1 MSFVEIKELGKN
13 FGANRVVREFDLNIE
28 KGEFISLLGPSGCGK
43 TTVLRM
49 IAGFELVN
57 AGRITVDGED
67 VTHLSPARR
76 AVGMVFQAYALFPN
90 MNVHDNVAFGL
101 KVAGRQASEIKARVA
116 EMLDLVKLPSLGDRY
131 PYQLSGGQQQRI
143 ALARALA
150 ISPRILLLDEPL
162 SALDAKI
169 RVSLREEIRS
179 VQRKLGITTVFVT
192 HDQEEALSMSD
203 RVVVMNEGRI
213 EQLGT
218 PIDIYNQPRTRFVAS
233 FVGTLTIVAAEVVDA
248 SKGMMKLDGQQIRA
262 GKAFSGSA
270 GKNISV
276 ALRPEAISLGK
287 GGTNANRLTAT
298 VVDVN
303 FLGSIVRVKV
313 RCGTQDISLDMFN
326 QTTSRPPIPGALVT
340 ISFDPVDLVV
350 LDGRPEI

>member
-1 MSFVEIKELGKN
+1 MSFVDIRQISKN
-13 FGANRVVREFDLNIE
+13 YGPNTVVRNLDLEIQ

-49 IAGFELVN
+49 IAGFEKPN
-57 AGRITVDGED
+57 AGHITVDGED
-67 VTHLSPARR
+67 VTHLNPAQRN
-76 AVGMVFQAYALFPN
+76 VGMVFQAYALFPN
-90 MNVHDNVAFGL
+90 MTVAENVAFGL
-101 KVAGRQASEIKARVA
+101 KVDGKSDSEIKSRVA
-116 EMLDLVKLPSLGDRY
+116 EMLDLVKLPQLVDRY

-203 RVVVMNEGRI
+203 RVVVMSEGRI

-218 PIDIYNQPRTRFVAS
+218 PLEIYNQPKTRFVAS
-233 FVGTLTIVAAEVVDA
+233 FVGTLTILFAKILDPKTGLLSIDNQSVATTSTLTGATSQD
-248 SKGMMKLDGQQIRA
+248 
-262 GKAFSGSA
+262 
-270 GKNISV
+270 ISV
-276 ALRPEAISLGK
+276 ALRPEAITLGK
-287 GGTNANRLTAT
+287 GHASANRLQAHVT
-298 VVDVN
+298 DVN
-303 FLGSIVRVKV
+303 FLGSIVRVKMRV
-313 RCGTQDISLDMFN
+313 GAQDISLDMFN
-326 QTTSRPPIPGALVT
+326 QASNKPPIVGSPVT
-340 ISFDPVDLVV
+340 INFEPADLVV
-350 LDGRPEI
+350 LDH

>member
-1 MSFVEIKELGKN
+1 MSFVDIRQISKN
-13 FGANRVVREFDLNIE
+13 YGPNTVVRNLDLEIE

-49 IAGFELVN
+49 IAGFEKPN
-57 AGRITVDGED
+57 AGHITVDGED
-67 VTHLSPARR
+67 VTHLNPAQRN
-76 AVGMVFQAYALFPN
+76 VGMVFQAYALFPN
-90 MNVHDNVAFGL
+90 MTIAENVAFGL
-101 KVAGRQASEIKARVA
+101 KVAGKSVSEIKSRVA
-116 EMLDLVKLPSLGDRY
+116 EMLELVKLPQLGDRY

-203 RVVVMNEGRI
+203 RVVVMSEGRI

-218 PIDIYNQPRTRFVAS
+218 PLEIYNQPKTRFVAS
-233 FVGTLTIVAAEVVDA
+233 FVGTLTILFAKILDPKNGLLSIDNQSVATTSTLTGAT
-248 SKGMMKLDGQQIRA
+248 GQD
-262 GKAFSGSA
+262 
-270 GKNISV
+270 ISV
-276 ALRPEAISLGK
+276 ALRPEAVALGK
-287 GGTNANRLTAT
+287 GRASVNRLQAHVT
-298 VVDVN
+298 DVN
-303 FLGSIVRVKV
+303 FLGSIVRVKM
-313 RCGTQDISLDMFN
+313 RLGTQDISLDMFN
-326 QTTSRPPIPGALVT
+326 QVSNKPPIAGSPVT
-340 ISFDPVDLVV
+340 ITFEPADLVV
-350 LDGRPEI
+350 LDH